1 MDTPARR
8 TNRSFAVRHRWTIV
22 VLALLAAAVAGVV
35 GGDVQSR
42 LKSGGFE
49 DPSSESARATA
60 ILEETFGAGDPDVVM
75 VVTAREGTVDDPAV
89 EAAAQDLVT
98 EVAGRAAVAEV
109 TSYWQ
114 LGSPPPLRTPD
125 GDRAMVF
132 VRLLGSEDER
142 LTAAG
147 ELREA
152 FQGRGEVIDVG
163 VGGEMAVFDQVNDV
177 IEEDLVTAELIAF
190 PITAVLLVLIFGSIA
205 AALLPLVIG
214 GFAIVGTFLVLSLI
228 ASATDVSIFA
238 LNFTT
243 AMGLGLAI
251 DYSLLVV
258 SRFREE
264 LGTGYAVPV
273 AVRRTVGTA
282 GRTVLFSALTVAASL
297 VALLVFEQYFLRSF
311 AYAGIAVV
319 GLAAVGAVVVLP
331 AVLAVIGHGV
341 NRWQVRRPGP
351 VVARGS
357 EQAADDEGFWHRL
370 ALTVMRRPIPIATA
384 GLVLL
389 VGLGLP
395 FLGVELGFPD
405 DRVLPAGTSTR
416 EVGEM
421 LRTEF
426 DGAESRPLVV
436 VAPDVGDPAD
446 RSEEVATYAT
456 TLSRVD
462 GVARVDALTGSYV
475 GGQQVAPAGP
485 ASARFAAPTGT
496 YLDVIPAVEP
506 ISLEGEALAA
516 DVRAVDAPFDTLVG
530 GPGAELVDG
539 KAGLLDRLPL
549 ALGVIAVIT
558 FVVLFLSF
566 GSVLMP
572 IKAIVLNLLSLSA
585 TFGALVWVF
594 QEGHLSG
601 LLGFTATGTL
611 VITMPVL
618 MFITAFGLSMD
629 YEVFLLS
636 RVKEEYDRTGDDQ
649 LSVARGLERTG
660 RIVTAAA
667 VLIAVVFLAF
677 STGRVSF
684 MKMFGLGMTL
694 AVLVDAFIVRT
705 TLVPAFMRLAGRA
718 NWWAPRPLRRLH
730 DRFGFSEVIDLED
743 DDVAVVPT
751 TAPRPAGAAP

>member
-1 MDTPARR
+1 M
-8 TNRSFAVRHRWTIV
+8 V
-22 VLALLAAAVAGVV
+22 AAAF

-42 LKSGGFE
+42 LKAGGFE

-60 ILEETFGAGDPDVVM
+60 LLQEEFGAGDPDVVM
-75 VVTAREGTVDDPAV
+75 VVTATGGDVDAPEVVAAGTALA
-89 EAAAQDLVT
+89 E
-98 EVAGRAAVAEV
+98 EVAARPAVAEV
-109 TSYWQ
+109 ASYWQ
-114 LGSPPPLRTPD
+114 LGSPPPLRTAD
-125 GDRAMVF
+125 GDRAMVL
-132 VRLLGSEDER
+132 VRLDGSEDER
-142 LTAAG
+142 LTVAG

-152 FQGRGEVIDVG
+152 HDGGGDVIEG
-163 VGGEMAVFDQVNDV
+163 AVGGEMTTFDQVNEV
-177 IEEDLVTAELIAF
+177 IEQDLVTAELVAF
-190 PITAVLLVLIFGSIA
+190 PVTAILLVLIFGSIV
-205 AALLPLVIG
+205 AALLPLAIG
-214 GFAIVGTFLVLSLI
+214 GLAIVGTFLVLTVV
-228 ASATDVSIFA
+228 ASATDVSVFA

-264 LGTGYAVPV
+264 LDAGHAVAT
-273 AVRRTVGTA
+273 AVRRTVRTA
-282 GRTVLFSALTVAASL
+282 GRTVMFSALTVAASL

-331 AVLAVIGHGV
+331 AVLALLGHNV
-341 NRWQVRRPGP
+341 NRWQVRRPRP
-351 VVARGS
+351 VTEVERGS
-357 EQAADDEGFWHRL
+357 ERGEEGVWHRL
-370 ALTVMRRPIPIATA
+370 AMTVMRRPVPIATVA
-384 GLVLL
+384 LVLL

-405 DRVLPAGTSTR
+405 DRVLPEGTSTR
-416 EVGEM
+416 EVGEV

-436 VAPDVGDPAD
+436 VAPDVQDPTA
-446 RSEEVATYAT
+446 RSEEIAGYAT
-456 TLSRVD
+456 TLSAVD

-475 GGQQVAPAGP
+475 DGQQVAPPGP
-485 ASARFAAPTGT
+485 AAARFASQDGT

-506 ISLEGEALAA
+506 ISLEGEALAT

-530 GPGAELVDG
+530 GPAAELVDG

-549 ALGVIAVIT
+549 ALLVIAVIT

-572 IKAIVLNLLSLSA
+572 AKAIVLNLLSLSA
-585 TFGALVWVF
+585 TFGALVWIF
-594 QEGHLSG
+594 QEGHGSD

-636 RVKEEYDRTGDDQ
+636 RVKEEYDRTGDDR
-649 LSVARGLERTG
+649 LAVARGLERTG

-677 STGRVSF
+677 ATGRVSF

-718 NWWAPRPLRRLH
+718 NWWAPAPLRRLH
-730 DRFGFSEVIDLED
+730 DRIGFTETVDLD
-743 DDVAVVPT
+743 DDGPAPAPTVP
-751 TAPRPAGAAP
+751 APVRTPT